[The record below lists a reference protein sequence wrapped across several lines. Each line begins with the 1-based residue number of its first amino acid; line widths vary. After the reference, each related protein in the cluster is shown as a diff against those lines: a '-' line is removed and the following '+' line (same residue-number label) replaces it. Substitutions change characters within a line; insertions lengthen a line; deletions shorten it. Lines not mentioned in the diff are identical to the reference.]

1 MLSTDERVYEGLV
14 ESRAVRHAI
23 GDVVGGLAAT
33 HLWALLGWHD
43 IRQRYRRSV
52 LGPFWLTISTAI
64 MVGAMGILYAKIF
77 KQDIAQYMPFLA
89 VGLIVWQFIA
99 TVINES
105 CSVFVKS
112 DQMIKQIRLP
122 LVTHVFR
129 LLWRNVLVFAHNAVI
144 IVVVALFFVNV
155 SLAGALL
162 SIIGLIGLILNFFW
176 VSLLIGI
183 LCTRFHDVPP
193 IVASLVQIAFFLTP
207 ILWSPEFLG
216 NRIVLAKVNPFFH
229 AIDAIRGP
237 IIGSAS
243 YIESIVFLYA
253 LFVACAPPTLLFF
266 ARYRPRLAYW
276 L

>member
-1 MLSTDERVYEGLV
+1 M
-14 ESRAVRHAI
+14 RHAI
-23 GDVVGGLAAT
+23 GDVMGGLAAT

-237 IIGSAS
+237 IIGSDS

-253 LFVACAPPTLLFF
+253 LFVVCAPPTLLFF